1 MLPEVAEAHM
11 EDGDVDLSIPVAD
24 LMTARHLLIEL
35 SRKQAKAAQL
45 KATLASI
52 QGEYRSRIAA
62 LEEREGLIRQ
72 SLVNYCN
79 QNGSVSFPDVGSC
92 SVTHR
97 DAKPRIVDAD
107 ALGTWLLAQGYD
119 GAASQRVVYDVDGKA
134 ASVIV
139 EATLATDG
147 ELPPGVELSPASE
160 SLTVRGLR

>member
-1 MLPEVAEAHM
+1 M

-24 LMTARHLLIEL
+24 LLTARHLLIEL

-52 QGEYRSRIAA
+52 QGEYRNRIAE
-62 LEEREGLIRQ
+62 LEQREALIRQ

-97 DAKPRIVDAD
+97 DAKLRIVDAEK
-107 ALGTWLLAQGYD
+107 AAGYLLGSHPD
-119 GAASQRVVYDVDGKA
+119 GVEETTFWAITPTGKA
-134 ASVIV
+134 VL
-139 EATLATDG
+139 EGMLAGAG
-147 ELPPGVELSPASE
+147 EVPPGCELAPASE